1 MIEGLQGIILFVL
14 EAINTLLIVVVV
26 AVVTLVFLRW
36 IFFAI
41 NPFSIPSYWVRRVT
55 DPLVW
60 PIAQMMP
67 GNPNVAPLLLI
78 LATLIGAYF
87 FKSISEEVLY
97 SLLGLLDAV
106 GNGVPLKIL
115 GWLLYGAVSV
125 LLLLIVIRIVFSWLP
140 FARDTRL
147 MWTLYGLT
155 EPVMAPFRQMIPP
168 MGMFDLSPILLMFLL
183 SFVKS
188 AIRSLL
194 IQ

>member
-1 MIEGLQGIILFVL
+1 MIEGLQGIILFGL
-14 EAINTLLIVVVV
+14 EAIDTLLVVVVV

-41 NPFSIPSYWVRRVT
+41 NPFGILSYWIRRVT

-67 GNPNVAPLLLI
+67 GNPNIAPLLLI

-97 SLLGLLDAV
+97 SLIGLLGAV
-106 GNGVPLKIL
+106 GAAVPLQIL

-125 LLLLIVIRIVFSWLP
+125 FLLLIVIRIVFSWLP
-140 FARDTRL
+140 FTRETR
-147 MWTLYGLT
+147 MMETLYGLT

>member
-97 SLLGLLDAV
+97 SLLGLLGAV
-106 GNGVPLKIL
+106 GNGAPLKIL

-147 MWTLYGLT
+147 MWTLYSLT

-168 MGMFDLSPILLMFLL
+168 LGMFDLSPILLMFLL